1 MSSPGWP
8 WWNTRNVRP
17 SADENLFI
25 VLGFCSR
32 RQSRVLLRR
41 SADQQE
47 VRPDGGALRQ
57 REGSAQ
63 NVETV
68 SGTTGLGTSTSTTR
82 YYSSVSVRLG
92 EYNTETDTDC
102 INNGFGEDC
111 APPPVNVQVEARIA
125 HESYEP
131 NNINQYHDI
140 ALLRLRREVKF
151 SGECFASAVRV

>member
-1 MSSPGWP
+1 M
-8 WWNTRNVRP
+8 
-17 SADENLFI
+17 
-25 VLGFCSR
+25 
-32 RQSRVLLRR
+32 
-41 SADQQE
+41 
-47 VRPDGGALRQ
+47 
-57 REGSAQ
+57 
-63 NVETV
+63 
-68 SGTTGLGTSTSTTR
+68 
-82 YYSSVSVRLG
+82 SVRLG